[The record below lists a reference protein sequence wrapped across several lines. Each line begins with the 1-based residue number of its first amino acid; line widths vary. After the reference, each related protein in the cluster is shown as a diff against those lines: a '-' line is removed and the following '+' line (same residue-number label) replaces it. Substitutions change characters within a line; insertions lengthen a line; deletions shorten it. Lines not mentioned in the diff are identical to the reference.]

1 MAVLRAQAKPG
12 PLPLPLLLWLAAG
25 LCLVAAPHTLRLPAW
40 VNGTVAAVMFWRVYL
55 GWQQAELPRRWLLL
69 LLALGQLVAVYFTF
83 RTIFGRDAGVT
94 LLILLLA
101 LKLMETRAHRDV
113 FVVIFL
119 AYFVTLTNFFYSQ
132 GIPTGLYTIV
142 AVVVITSA
150 LVGFNARARPMLDNL
165 GTAGAMLIQAAPVML
180 LLFLLFPR
188 VQGPLWGMPQDAFGA
203 TTGLSDTMT
212 PGSISQL
219 SLSDAIAFR
228 AKFRGPRPANSQ
240 LYWRGPVMT
249 HFDGRTWHA
258 AEPRLRNEM
267 QFRAEGQP
275 LEYEITLEPHNRHW
289 LYALD
294 MPAGRP
300 PGARMTPEYQLISL
314 SPVRARMRYEM
325 ISYPVYIVSGGA
337 SQGELR
343 DALDL
348 PGGVNPRARRLAQE
362 WRSAASDDEGVLRLA
377 LQFFRA
383 NGFVYSLEPPLL
395 GRDSVDEFIFDTRE
409 GFCEHYSSSFV
420 FLMRAAGIPA
430 RVVTG
435 FQGGNLN
442 PVDDYMVVRDSD
454 AHAWAEVWMGSSRGW
469 VRVDPTAAAVPAR
482 VERGIA
488 GAVPQGSALPI
499 MIRQNLGWL
508 RSLRNS
514 WEALAN
520 QWNQWVLGY
529 NPDRQREMLSW
540 LGMEHPSWQSMA
552 MLLFWSIAGVVMAT
566 GLWLVFRMRRES
578 AVQRAWLRFCAK
590 LRRAG
595 LERGAAE
602 GPVHYATRAAGR
614 LPQRADAIR
623 AIARLYVDLRY
634 GPKADGAGL
643 AQLRDL
649 VRGFRA

>member
-1 MAVLRAQAKPG
+1 MAAVSAPAKPG
-12 PLPLPLLLWLAAG
+12 PLPLPLLLWLAGG

-40 VNGTVAAVMFWRVYL
+40 VNGTVAAVLFWRVYL
-55 GWQQAELPRRWLLL
+55 GWQNAELPRRWLLL

-94 LLILLLA
+94 LLVLLLV

-119 AYFVTLTNFFYSQ
+119 GYFVTLTNFFYSQ
-132 GIPTGLYTIV
+132 GIPTGLYTV
-142 AVVVITSA
+142 ATVVVITAA

-188 VQGPLWGMPQDAFGA
+188 VQGPLWGMPQDAYGA

-228 AKFRGPRPANSQ
+228 AKFHGPRPANSQ
-240 LYWRGPVMT
+240 LYWRGPVLT
-249 HFDGRTWHA
+249 HFDGRSWSA
-258 AEPRLRNEM
+258 GEPRLRSEI
-267 QFRAEGQP
+267 QFQAEGRP
-275 LEYEITLEPHNRHW
+275 LEYEITLEAHNRHW

-314 SPVRARMRYEM
+314 APVRTRIRYDM
-325 ISYPVYIVSGGA
+325 ISYPVYRATAGAGREDLGGA
-337 SQGELR
+337 LELPA
-343 DALDL
+343 DF
-348 PGGVNPRARRLAQE
+348 NPRAQRLARE
-362 WRSAASDDEGVLRLA
+362 WRRTSSDDAEVVRLA
-377 LQFFRA
+377 LQYFRSS
-383 NGFVYSLEPPLL
+383 GFVYSLEPPLL
-395 GRDSVDEFIFDTRE
+395 GRDSVDEFLFETRE

-420 FLMRAAGIPA
+420 FLMRAAGVPA

-442 PVDDYMVVRDSD
+442 PVDDYMVIRDSD
-454 AHAWAEVWMGSSRGW
+454 AHAWAEVWLAGRGW

-488 GAVPQGSALPI
+488 GAMPQGSQLPL
-499 MIRQNLGWL
+499 MIRETFGWL

-552 MLLFWSIAGVVMAT
+552 MLLFWSIAGVILAT

-590 LRRAG
+590 LGRAG
-595 LERGAAE
+595 LERAASE
-602 GPVHYATRAAGR
+602 GPMHYATRVARR
-614 LPQRADAIR
+614 LPQRADAVR
-623 AIARLYVDLRY
+623 AIAQLYVDLRY
-634 GPKADGAGL
+634 GREADGAGVV
-643 AQLRDL
+643 QLRDL

>member
-1 MAVLRAQAKPG
+1 MAALSSPAKAG
-12 PLPLPLLLWLAAG
+12 PLPLPLLLWLAGG

-40 VNGTVAAVMFWRVYL
+40 VNGTVAAVMFWRIYL
-55 GWQQAELPRRWLLL
+55 GWQEAEMPRRWLLL

-94 LLILLLA
+94 LLVLLLA
-101 LKLMETRAHRDV
+101 LKLMETRNHRDV

-119 AYFVTLTNFFYSQ
+119 AYFVALTNFFYSQ
-132 GIPTGLYTIV
+132 DIPTGLYTV
-142 AVVVITSA
+142 LAVVVITAA
-150 LVGFNARARPMLDNL
+150 LVGFNARARPMMDNL

-203 TTGLSDTMT
+203 STGLSDTMT

-228 AKFRGPRPANSQ
+228 AKFHGPRPANSQ
-240 LYWRGPVMT
+240 LYWRGPVLT

-258 AEPRLRNEM
+258 GEPRLRYDM
-267 QFRAEGQP
+267 QFQAEGRP
-275 LEYEITLEPHNRHW
+275 LEYEVTLEPHNRHW

-294 MPAGRP
+294 MPAARP
-300 PGARMTPEYQLISL
+300 SSARMTPEYQLISIA
-314 SPVRARMRYEM
+314 PVRTRMRYEM
-325 ISYPVYIVSGGA
+325 MSYPVYRASGGA
-337 SQGELR
+337 SREELR
-343 DALDL
+343 EALEL
-348 PGGVNPRARRLAQE
+348 PAGSNPRSRRLAEE
-362 WRSAASDDEGVLRLA
+362 WRKRSADDAEVVRLA
-377 LQFFRA
+377 LQYFRA
-383 NGFVYSLEPPLL
+383 SGFVYTLEPPLL
-395 GRDSVDEFIFDTRE
+395 GRSSVDEFLFDTRE

-420 FLMRAAGIPA
+420 FLMRAAGVPA

-454 AHAWAEVWMGSSRGW
+454 AHAWAEVWLGARGW

-488 GAVPQGSALPI
+488 GAVPQGSALP
-499 MIRQNLGWL
+499 MMQNMGWL

-552 MLLFWSIAGVVMAT
+552 MLLFWSIAGVILAT

-578 AVQRAWLRFCAK
+578 SVQRAWLRFCAK
-590 LRRAG
+590 LGRAGVERRAS
-595 LERGAAE
+595 E
-602 GPVHYATRAAGR
+602 GPMHYAARASSR
-614 LPQRADAIR
+614 LPQRAQAIR
-623 AIARLYVDLRY
+623 TIAQLYIDLRY
-634 GPKADGAGL
+634 GPEDDGAGTSTVE
-643 AQLRDL
+643 LRSL